1 MQVIGSRAALADRV
15 VLDDFA
21 DLAGWTAIASE
32 GTHVWIARE
41 SDETGTGMRIGFD
54 LNIGGGWVIVRKAF
68 SLTLPENYAFSFR
81 LRGEARPN
89 NFEFK
94 LVDPRGKNVW
104 WRNQR
109 DFVFPREWQRMTIRK
124 SRLDFA
130 WGPAGGGEPKQVG
143 AIEFAISAGQGG
155 SGSIW
160 IGDLRL
166 EAREP
171 AGEEGGGPGGHGPAA
186 LSRPRA
192 PPLPAHERGSTRK
205 SAP

>member
-1 MQVIGSRAALADRV
+1 MPLVGSRAAFGERV

-21 DLAGWTAIASE
+21 ELGGWTAMASE

-54 LNIGGGWVIVRKAF
+54 LNTGGGYVIVRKAF

-143 AIEFAISAGQGG
+143 AIEFAISAGGG
-155 SGSIW
+155 
-160 IGDLRL
+160 
-166 EAREP
+166 
-171 AGEEGGGPGGHGPAA
+171 GGGAAWERGPRPPRRGPGGGGG
-186 LSRPRA
+186 R
-192 PPLPAHERGSTRK
+192 
-205 SAP
+205 